1 MYDLLIVGAGPAGI
15 ALSVEARAAGVDP
28 GRTLVLEKSA
38 SHNRTIRELYPEHK
52 LTTANYKGFAVPCEG
67 LVRIGDMSKAATLAY
82 FDRVIAEHGVGVQY
96 NAEVYRVRR
105 LGGSKGGR
113 FRVESSTGSHDTS
126 VLAIAIGIFGRPKKP
141 SEYRLP
147 ALKDRVL
154 FDISSARI
162 SGEEVL
168 VVGGGDSAAEYVEDL
183 HRAGNRVTLS
193 YRGRAFSRLTSRNRG
208 LVEALSASGEIEI
221 LLESNIARVDVED
234 GRPLATFNESND
246 RPRRFDRIVYA
257 LGGTTPANFLRML
270 GIAFDEREPII
281 REGGET
287 DVSGLFLVGDLV
299 VGRSG
304 GSINTA
310 CNSAVDTM
318 RRIAEARLV
327 PFSNGLSAQALV
339 A

>member
-15 ALSVEARAAGVDP
+15 ALSVEARTAGLDP
-28 GRTLVLEKSA
+28 ERTLILEKSA
-38 SHNRTIRELYPEHK
+38 SHNRTIRDLYPEHK

-67 LVRIGDMSKAATLAY
+67 LVRIGDMSKAETLAY
-82 FDRVIAEHGVGVQY
+82 FDRVIAEHGVAIHY
-96 NAEVYRVRR
+96 HADVYRVRR
-105 LGGSKGGR
+105 LAGSNGAR
-113 FRVESSTGSHDTS
+113 FRVESSTGSYDTR

-154 FDISSARI
+154 FDLSSLQI

-193 YRGRAFSRLTSRNRG
+193 YRGGEFTRLTARNRDV
-208 LVEALSASGEIEI
+208 VEALAAAAVIEV
-221 LLESNIARVDVED
+221 LLESNIAQVDVEE
-234 GRPLATFNESND
+234 GRPLATFHESRD

-257 LGGTTPANFLRML
+257 LGGTTPTNFLRML
-270 GIAFDEREPII
+270 GIAFDERGPII
-281 REGGET
+281 GEGGES
-287 DVSGLFLVGDLV
+287 DVSGLFLLGDLV
-299 VGRSG
+299 VGRAG

-310 CNSAVDTM
+310 CNSAVATM
-318 RRIAEARLV
+318 RRIAAAGLL
-327 PFSNGLSAQALV
+327 PFGNGLLV

>member
-1 MYDLLIVGAGPAGI
+1 MYDLVIVGAGPAGI
-15 ALSVEARAAGVDP
+15 ALSVEARAAGLDP

-52 LTTANYKGFAVPCEG
+52 LTTANYKGFAVPCVG
-67 LVRIGDMSKAATLAY
+67 LVRIGDMSKTATIAY
-82 FDRVIAEHGVGVQY
+82 FDRVIAEHGVAVHY

-105 LGGSKGGR
+105 LAGSNGAR
-113 FRVESSTGSHDTS
+113 FRIESSTGSYDTC

-141 SEYRLP
+141 AEYRLP
-147 ALKDRVL
+147 TLKDRVL
-154 FDISSARI
+154 FDISSVQM

-193 YRGRAFSRLTSRNRG
+193 YRGPAFNRPTARNRE
-208 LVEALSASGEIEI
+208 LVEALSASGQIEVR
-221 LLESNIARVDVED
+221 LESNIVRVDVED
-234 GRPLATFNESND
+234 GRPLATFNESPD

-257 LGGTTPANFLRML
+257 LGGTTPTSFLRML
-270 GIAFDEREPII
+270 GIAFDERGPII
-281 REGGET
+281 GEGGET

-299 VGRSG
+299 VGRAG

-318 RRIAEARLV
+318 RRIVAAQLV
-327 PFSNGLSAQALV
+327 PLGNGVSTQELV